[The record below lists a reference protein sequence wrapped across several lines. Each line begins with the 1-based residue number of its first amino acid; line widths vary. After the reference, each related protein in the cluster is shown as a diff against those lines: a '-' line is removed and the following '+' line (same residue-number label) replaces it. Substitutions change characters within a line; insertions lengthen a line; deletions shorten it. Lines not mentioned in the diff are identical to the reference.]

1 MATAAK
7 KSQYG
12 TKFVCYKCECKFY
25 DLNKPTPLCPKCG
38 ADQRQA
44 PKVPDPSKA
53 HKAPKRAPVPVVP
66 EVVEDVPAEDAEA
79 MDFEDDEFPAAGGK
93 RREPAEGEEE
103 EEEDEG

>member
-12 TKFVCYKCECKFY
+12 TKFVCFKCECRFY

-44 PKVPDPSKA
+44 PKVADPPKA
-53 HKAPKRAPVPVVP
+53 HKASKRAPVPIPEVP
-66 EVVEDVPAEDAEA
+66 EEVPVEDAEG
-79 MDFEDDEFPAAGGK
+79 MDFEDDEIPTGGAA
-93 RREPAEGEEE
+93 RRESEEEE